1 MLGRS
6 RDVVLG
12 RTRSDPTQLSDSTRR
27 GGRSR
32 LVVRRPWQ
40 DERLPGSHI
49 GTGLSVDRGEQRRE
63 NVRGGGSRYFKTPP
77 MRQPWTVRDP
87 GRRSASTTATA
98 DVARTQADPRH
109 SDVNLR
115 RAGADQ
121 HTAVLGQR
129 RRPRQRRQP
138 NTLGSSAEQ
147 HKNAWLDAASPRL
160 TNLKAASL
168 DERSCDDNDVRNNYP
183 SAWTVG

>member
-49 GTGLSVDRGEQRRE
+49 GTGLSLDRGEQRRE

-87 GRRSASTTATA
+87 GPRSASTTATA

-109 SDVNLR
+109 SDVNLPVR
-115 RAGADQ
+115 
-121 HTAVLGQR
+121 LGDLVDLLSR
-129 RRPRQRRQP
+129 RRRRNRRTAGRGRPAHGSPRSAAAP
-138 NTLGSSAEQ
+138 AAAASAEYARQ
-147 HKNAWLDAASPRL
+147 FRRGA
-160 TNLKAASL
+160 
-168 DERSCDDNDVRNNYP
+168 
-183 SAWTVG
+183 